1 MRFRPAVLVLPLA
14 LLAACGGDDAGGAA
28 ETDEQ
33 AIQAILD
40 ERRSDPASIC
50 EHMTA
55 TLLEQVGG
63 AESCRR
69 QAEGDDSGAAD
80 TAVDGI
86 DVEGDRA
93 TVRMTGPDGDQS
105 IAFVREDGEW
115 RLTRSP

>member
-1 MRFRPAVLVLPLA
+1 MRLPPA
-14 LLAACGGDDAGGAA
+14 LLALPMALLTACGGQGGGQ
-28 ETDEQ
+28 TDEQ

-40 ERRSDPASIC
+40 ERRSNPVSIC
-50 EHMTA
+50 KHMTA
-55 TLLEQVGG
+55 ALLEQVGG
-63 AESCRR
+63 AASCRQ

-80 TAVDGI
+80 TEVDGI

-105 IAFVREDGEW
+105 IAFLREEGEW